1 MFIRITKNSAGQS
14 YYHLV
19 ESYWSNGGSRQRTLL
34 SLGRVGDNKLENLAA
49 AIAKHSDK
57 LNIIASAKDIDVSET
72 YILGP
77 LLILQR
83 LFEKTGIDKVM
94 KTLQSECPK
103 MEMDIAQVIFSLVA
117 ARWIKPCSKLAVY
130 ERLLDQL
137 YPEIFKKEIEL
148 HHLYRALDLLCE
160 KKEDIEVSLY
170 HHGRDLFNLAI
181 DLVFYDLTTLR
192 FESRRQ
198 DLGDLSRFGYSKE
211 MRSDCTQVVLG
222 LLVDG
227 QGIPLGYEVFP
238 GNTFEGDTL
247 KNVLKKLKEKFVI
260 KRIVFVADRG
270 LLSKKN
276 IEMLKACDYEFIV
289 GMRLLQLKNR
299 RKEIFDLKNY
309 RWVREDLAT
318 WEVAEGEDRLI
329 LTWSKQRAERDKK
342 AREDILEKIRK
353 KLAGR
358 PSPKKFVTHSSY
370 RKYLSG
376 LGEGKP
382 CLDEKVIAE
391 EARRDGFF
399 GILTNAKNM
408 SSQQIVTNYKELW
421 RIEDAFGEIKGT
433 LKARPIFHWTD
444 RRIIGH
450 LMICFLA
457 YFCEAHLTVALRRKN
472 STTTSKRALEH
483 LAEVRAVPVKIKS
496 NTLWVRTDIQGP
508 SQEAFSALGIK
519 VPPKVLNL
527 DKNLN
532 T

>member
-1 MFIRITKNSAGQS
+1 MYIKISKNGAGQA

-19 ESYWSNGGSRQRTLL
+19 ESYWENGRSRQRTLL
-34 SLGRVGDNKLENLAA
+34 SLGRIEEGKLENLAQ
-49 AIAKHSDK
+49 AISKYSDRLK
-57 LNIIASAKDIDVSET
+57 IIASAKDVDVSET

-83 LFEKTGIDKVM
+83 LFEKTGIDKVL
-94 KTLQSECPK
+94 KTLQSEYPR

-148 HHLYRALDLLCE
+148 HHLYRALDLLCD

-198 DLGDLSRFGYSKE
+198 DLGSLSRFGYSKE

-276 IEMLKACDYEFIV
+276 IGMLKACGYEFIV
-289 GMRLLQLKNR
+289 GMRLLQLKKS

-309 RWVREDLAT
+309 RWIREDLAT
-318 WEVAEGEDRLI
+318 WEVAHGEDRLI

-353 KLAGR
+353 KLTGHT
-358 PSPKKFVTHSSY
+358 SPKKFVTHSSY

-376 LGEGKP
+376 LEEGKP
-382 CLDEKVIAE
+382 CIDEKVIAE

-399 GILTNAKNM
+399 GIITNAKEM
-408 SSQQIVTNYKELW
+408 GSQQIVTNYKELW

-433 LKARPIFHWTD
+433 LKARPVFHWTD
-444 RRIIGH
+444 KRIIGH

-457 YFCEAHLTVALRRKN
+457 YFCEAHLTVGLRQKK
-472 STTTSKRALEH
+472 STVTAKKALEH
-483 LAEVRAVPVKIKS
+483 LAQVKAVPVKVKNRI
-496 NTLWVRTDIQGP
+496 LWVRTDIHGP
-508 SQEAFSALGIK
+508 SQEAFLALNMK
-519 VPPKVLNL
+519 APPKVLS
-527 DKNLN
+527 LN
-532 T
+532 KI